1 MYEGRLG
8 SDPVAIKVYEEEQVC
23 MDEYRMLTD
32 LAAVPGL
39 LPLKVPSILRIKDL
53 QRDQQIEGLALVFD
67 LLADDLYQ
75 FALSKKKPL
84 AMSNVKELAQ

>member
-1 MYEGRLG
+1 MSLPDDLVIRSILTHGGQSVVYEGRLG

-32 LAAVPGL
+32 LATVPGL

-53 QRDQQIEGLALVFD
+53 QG
-67 LLADDLYQ
+67 
-75 FALSKKKPL
+75 
-84 AMSNVKELAQ
+84 